1 MNMWTPQ
8 VKRTMADNATHPPRV
23 TRAEREDIMTGKQLI
38 DFVEK
43 DLCSNNQHFNA
54 VCYTGEQFE
63 GAEDLRVVFQKNHAE
78 QYNRLLRFCAD
89 NNGIIIATHPG
100 TLATTIRVKKEV

>member
-1 MNMWTPQ
+1 MT
-8 VKRTMADNATHPPRV
+8 
-23 TRAEREDIMTGKQLI
+23 ERQLI

-43 DLCSNNQHFNA
+43 DLCNNNQHLNA

-63 GAEDLRVVFQKNHAE
+63 GEEDLRVVFQKNHAE

-100 TLATTIRVKKEV
+100 TLATTIRVKKEA